1 MNFDFDMNFDFE
13 NKKKKVDIKYPEKE
27 GIEGEALDEIVDL
40 QNAFTDSVRATAN
53 SKKIATDTEY
63 YSVIYFKTEE
73 QKIEFFTK
81 INALSLISNGNK
93 FIKGEKL
100 ADVLEIIMDERP
112 IKIPKKFAT
121 PKFNS

>member
-27 GIEGEALDEIVDL
+27 GIEGEALAEIVDL